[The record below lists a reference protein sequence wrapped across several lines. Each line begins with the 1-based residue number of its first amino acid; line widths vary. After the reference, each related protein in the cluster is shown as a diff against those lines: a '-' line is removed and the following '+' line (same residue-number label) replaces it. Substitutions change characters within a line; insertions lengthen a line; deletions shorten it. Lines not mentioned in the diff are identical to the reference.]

1 MNIFGDTDFLGV
13 WLRLLVSPFGL
24 LLLGLVVGRIVL
36 DRLLEPPRR
45 GPTRRRR
52 SRSARVPSTSRQP
65 TAQADLYQEHG
76 SPHMGVQAG
85 AALEIIKQLSPGG
98 FEEFV
103 ADLFHRRG
111 YAVQVVGG
119 DGDHG
124 VDLVVTNPDGERE
137 LVQCKR
143 WGRKWLG
150 EPVVRDFYGA
160 LMHDG
165 VAVRGYIVTT
175 SFFSHAAR
183 TWAQDKPIKL
193 IDGEELS
200 WAAERIIALGRD
212 ADKALSGAATNGR

>member
-1 MNIFGDTDFLGV
+1 MNIFGDTNFLAV
-13 WLRLLVSPFGL
+13 WLALLVSFFGL
-24 LLLGLVVGRIVL
+24 VLLALVGRIVL
-36 DRLLEPPRR
+36 GWLLEPPSR
-45 GPTRRRR
+45 GPARRRR
-52 SRSARVPSTSRQP
+52 SRSRWVPSTSRQP
-65 TAQADLYQEHG
+65 AAQAELYQEHG
-76 SPHMGVQAG
+76 LPHMGVQAG
-85 AALEIIKQLSPGG
+85 GTLESIKQLSPGG

-124 VDLVVTNPDGERE
+124 VDLVATNRDGERE

-165 VAVRGYIVTT
+165 VAVRGYIVAT

-183 TWAQDKPIKL
+183 TWAERKPLKL
-193 IDGEELS
+193 IDGEELARTS
-200 WAAERIIALGRD
+200 ERIISLGRV
-212 ADKALSGAATNGR
+212 AEKAPPGAITYNR